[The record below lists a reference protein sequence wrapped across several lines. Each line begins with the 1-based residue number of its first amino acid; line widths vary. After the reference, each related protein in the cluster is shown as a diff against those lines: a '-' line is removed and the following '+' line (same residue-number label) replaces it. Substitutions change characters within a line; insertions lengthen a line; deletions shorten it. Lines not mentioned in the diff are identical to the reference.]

1 MTALDAGLVMR
12 LGDVTLDGVGDSVV
26 LGTRP
31 PEFHADFETQL
42 TLPGG
47 GEPSGTFSA
56 SFKLTTTSGQYQSS
70 EVVTIKFTPTEGEG
84 GHHEGD

>member
-1 MTALDAGLVMR
+1 MR
-12 LGDVTLDGVGDSVV
+12 LGDITLDGVGDRVV
-26 LGTRP
+26 IGTT

-56 SFKLTTTSGQYQSS
+56 SFRLTTTNSRYEGSS
-70 EVVTIKFTPTEGEG
+70 VATVTFTPTEGEG
-84 GHHEGD
+84 GGHLD